1 MVHKP
6 GDRLAHYVL
15 VEQAGE
21 GGMGVVW
28 KALDTRL
35 DRTVAL
41 KLLPDELAADP
52 DRLHRFDREARA
64 LALLKHPNI
73 VTVYATEEADGRH
86 FFTMEYV
93 DGLSL
98 AERVPHG
105 GLPLGTFF
113 TLALQLTDA
122 VRAAHDCGITHRDL
136 KPGNIMITPSEGLK
150 VLDFGLARLDAERS
164 HPGGA
169 RHVRESDRTTQLASL
184 AGRLVGTPA
193 FMSPEQ
199 VKGRRADRRSDV
211 FSLGGILYLML
222 TGRMPFDG
230 ETLPALFA
238 SILHDAPAA
247 VDALRPTTPDSLA
260 RLIDRCLAKSPD
272 DRFDDAAAIYGAL
285 VVAEAKLG
293 TDANAVRSIG
303 VLPFDDLSQE
313 KNQGYL
319 CEGLAEEIILALGKI
334 KGLRVASRSAAFQA
348 KATAAE
354 GEDPGRKLGVET
366 LLEGSVRKA
375 NGRIRISVELSD
387 VAGGF
392 QLWADRYD
400 RELADIFAIQDEIAT
415 AVADVLRG
423 PLATTR
429 SSAGRQN
436 TRHVQAYDF
445 YLRGRSF
452 FYQYSRKG
460 VEFAL
465 EMFTRAA
472 ELDPEYARAYA
483 GIADCHAFLYLY
495 AGRHQANLEEA
506 ERASQTAVELAPDSA
521 DAHAARGTALSLGDD
536 QAAAEREFQRAITL
550 NPGLFEAHY
559 SYARACFAGGRLDDA
574 IRLYER
580 ASKLRPEDYQS
591 PLLVAQA
598 YEALGRRVEAE
609 RARRRGVEI
618 AKHHVRLHPDDIR
631 ALYMLAN
638 GLVALGQRDE
648 GLVWARR
655 ALALDPEEPM
665 LLYNIGCIYALAGMT
680 DEALEC
686 LDRSVRRG
694 LTQLGW
700 FANDANL
707 DTLRDHPKFREL
719 MSKLERLSPHAA
731 PHREAGSPT
740 PPGKP

>member
-1 MVHKP
+1 
-6 GDRLAHYVL
+6 
-15 VEQAGE
+15 
-21 GGMGVVW
+21 MGVVW

-41 KLLPDELAADP
+41 KLLPDELAGDP
-52 DRLHRFDREARA
+52 DRLDRFDREARA

-73 VTVYATEEADGRH
+73 VTVYAVEEADSRH

-93 DGLSL
+93 EGLSL

-122 VRAAHDCGITHRDL
+122 IRAAHESGITHRDL
-136 KPGNIMITPSEGLK
+136 KPGNIMVTPSDGLK
-150 VLDFGLARLDAERS
+150 VLDFGLARLDVDLSKQQSER
-164 HPGGA
+164 P
-169 RHVRESDRTTQLASL
+169 RRDPERTTQLASL
-184 AGRLVGTPA
+184 SGRLIGTPA

-199 VKGRRADRRSDV
+199 VRGKRADRRSDV

-222 TGRMPFDG
+222 TGRLPFEG

-238 SILHDAPAA
+238 SVLHDAPLAI
-247 VDALRPTTPDSLA
+247 DALRPTAPDSLA
-260 RLIDRCLAKSPD
+260 RLVDRCLAKQPD
-272 DRFDDAAAIYGAL
+272 DRFEDAAAIYRAL
-285 VVAEAKLG
+285 VVAEAKIG

-303 VLPFDDLSQE
+303 VLPFDDLSEE

-334 KGLRVASRSAAFQA
+334 KGLRVASRSSALLA
-348 KATAAE
+348 KVTVVD
-354 GEDPGRKLGVET
+354 GNNPGKKLGVET
-366 LLEGSVRKA
+366 LLEGSVRKSD
-375 NGRIRISVELSD
+375 GRLRISVELSD

-392 QLWADRYD
+392 QLWAERYD
-400 RELADIFAIQDEIAT
+400 RQLSDIFAVQDEIAT
-415 AVADVLRG
+415 CVADVLRG
-423 PLATTR
+423 PLAVQAR
-429 SSAGRQN
+429 PAAGRPA
-436 TRHVQAYDF
+436 TRHVHAYDF

-483 GIADCHAFLYLY
+483 GLADCHAFLYLY
-495 AGRHQANLEEA
+495 AGRHQSNLDEA
-506 ERASQTAVELAPDSA
+506 ERASRTAIELAPESA
-521 DAHAARGTALSLGDD
+521 DAHASRGTALSLKDD
-536 QAAAEREFQRAITL
+536 HEGAEAEFQRAIHL

-559 SYARACFAGGRLDDA
+559 AYARACFAEGRLEDA
-574 IRLYER
+574 IRLYQR
-580 ASKLRPEDYQS
+580 ASTLRPDDYQS

-598 YEALGRRVEAE
+598 YEALGRRAEADQ
-609 RARRRGVEI
+609 ARRRGVEI
-618 AKHHVRLHPDDIR
+618 AKHHVQLHPDDIR

-638 GLVALGQRDE
+638 GLVAVGQREE
-648 GLVWARR
+648 GLIWARR
-655 ALALDPEEPM
+655 ALALDPDEPM

-680 DEALEC
+680 GEALEC

-694 LTQLGW
+694 LTQIGW
-700 FANDANL
+700 FANDTNL
-707 DTLRDHPKFREL
+707 DTLRDHPRFREL
-719 MSKLERLSPHAA
+719 MTRLERLSPHVT
-731 PHREAGSPT
+731 S
-740 PPGKP
+740 

>member
-1 MVHKP
+1 
-6 GDRLAHYVL
+6 
-15 VEQAGE
+15 
-21 GGMGVVW
+21 MGVVW

-52 DRLHRFDREARA
+52 DRLQRFDREARA

-73 VTVYATEEADGRH
+73 VTVYSVEEGDGRH

-105 GLPLGTFF
+105 GLPLGTFL
-113 TLALQLTDA
+113 TLALQLAGA
-122 VRAAHDCGITHRDL
+122 VRAAHECGITHRDL
-136 KPGNIMITPSEGLK
+136 KPGNIMVTPADGLK
-150 VLDFGLARLDAERS
+150 VLDFGLARLDADRPAQRGRPRRQNSE
-164 HPGGA
+164 
-169 RHVRESDRTTQLASL
+169 RTTQLASL
-184 AGRLVGTPA
+184 AGRLIGTPA

-199 VKGRRADRRSDV
+199 VRGRPADRRSDV

-222 TGRMPFDG
+222 TGRLPFEG
-230 ETLPALFA
+230 ETLPVLFA
-238 SILHDAPAA
+238 SILHDGPTA
-247 VDALRPTTPDSLA
+247 VDTLRPTTPEPLA
-260 RLIDRCLAKSPD
+260 RLVDRCLAKSPD
-272 DRFDDAAAIYGAL
+272 DRFEDAGAL
-285 VVAEAKLG
+285 YNALVATEATIG
-293 TDANAVRSIG
+293 SEAGGVRSIA

-313 KNQGYL
+313 RTQGYL

-348 KATAAE
+348 KAGAT
-354 GEDPGRKLGVET
+354 EDEAPGRKLGVET
-366 LLEGSVRKA
+366 VLEGSVRKSE
-375 NGRIRISVELSD
+375 GRIRISVELSD
-387 VAGGF
+387 VEGGF

-400 RELADIFAIQDEIAT
+400 RDLADIFAVQDEIAT

-423 PLATTR
+423 PLAVQAR
-429 SSAGRQN
+429 PAAGRRN
-436 TRHVQAYDF
+436 TLHVQAYDF

-472 ELDPEYARAYA
+472 ELDPDYARAYA

-495 AGRHQANLEEA
+495 AGRHQANLDEA
-506 ERASQTAVELAPDSA
+506 ERASLKAVELAPDSA

-536 QAAAEREFQRAITL
+536 HMAAEREFRQAITL

-559 SYARACFAGGRLDDA
+559 SYARACFADGRFEDA

-598 YEALGRRVEAE
+598 FEAIGRRAQADE
-609 RARRRGVEI
+609 ARRRGVEI
-618 AKHHVRLHPDDIR
+618 AKNHVGLHPDDIR

-707 DTLRDHPKFREL
+707 DSLRDHPRFRQL
-719 MSKLERLSPHAA
+719 MARLERPSPHVA
-731 PHREAGSPT
+731 S
-740 PPGKP
+740 